1 MVNEVAFA
9 KVPVPFDVQL
19 TPALFVA
26 DDPVVMFTAPELEQV
41 FIAVPA
47 AAVGA
52 AVMVSVLVDVALEQ
66 VPLPVTVNVRVLDPA
81 VISAALG
88 V

>member
-9 KVPVPFDVQL
+9 NVPVPFDVQL
-19 TPALFVA
+19 TLALFVA
-26 DDPVVMFTAPELEQV
+26 EEPAVMFTAPELEQV

-47 AAVGA
+47 TAVGA
-52 AVMVSVLVDVALEQ
+52 AVMVSVLVVVALEQ
-66 VPLPVTVNVRVLDPA
+66 VPLPVAVNVKVLDPA

>member
-9 KVPVPFDVQL
+9 KVPVPFDVQVI
-19 TPALFVA
+19 PALFVVEEPA
-26 DDPVVMFTAPELEQV
+26 VMFTAPELEQV

-47 AAVGA
+47 TAVAGWL
-52 AVMVSVLVDVALEQ
+52 MVIVLVEVTLEQ
-66 VPLPVTVNVRVLDPA
+66 VPLPVAVNVRVLDPA
-81 VISAALG
+81 VMSAALG

>member
-1 MVNEVAFA
+1 MVNEVALA
-9 KVPVPFDVQL
+9 NVPVPFDVQL

-26 DDPVVMFTAPELEQV
+26 EEPAVMFTALELEQV

-47 AAVGA
+47 TAVAGWL
-52 AVMVSVLVDVALEQ
+52 MVIVLVEVTLEQ
-66 VPLPVTVNVRVLDPA
+66 VPLPVAVNVKVLDPA

>member
-1 MVNEVAFA
+1 
-9 KVPVPFDVQL
+9 
-19 TPALFVA
+19 
-26 DDPVVMFTAPELEQV
+26 
-41 FIAVPA
+41 
-47 AAVGA
+47 
-52 AVMVSVLVDVALEQ
+52 MVSVLVDVALEQ

>member
-1 MVNEVAFA
+1 MVNEVALA
-9 KVPVPFDVQL
+9 KVPLPLEVQL
-19 TPALFVA
+19 TLALFVA
-26 DDPVVMFTAPELEQV
+26 DEPAVMFTAPELEQV

-52 AVMVSVLVDVALEQ
+52 AVMVSVFVEVALEQ
-66 VPLPVTVNVRVLDPA
+66 VPLPVAVNVKVLDPA

>member
-9 KVPVPFDVQL
+9 KFPVPFDVQVI
-19 TPALFVA
+19 PALFVA
-26 DDPVVMFTAPELEQV
+26 DDPVVMFTTPELEQV

-52 AVMVSVLVDVALEQ
+52 AVMVSVLVDVALAQ
-66 VPLPVTVNVRVLDPA
+66 PPLPVAVKVRVTLPA

>member
-1 MVNEVAFA
+1 MVNEVALA
-9 KVPVPFDVQL
+9 KVPLPLEVQL
-19 TPALFVA
+19 TLALFVA
-26 DDPVVMFTAPELEQV
+26 DEPAVMFTAPELEQV

-47 AAVGA
+47 TAVAGWL
-52 AVMVSVLVDVALEQ
+52 MVIVLVDVALEQ
-66 VPLPVTVNVRVLDPA
+66 PPLPVAVNVKVLDPA